1 MLNQIVNRLRG
12 QVRVRVEAPFP
23 ERVLNLCGARNL
35 AFWDLAWESPTAFS
49 CRLSRRDWHALRR
62 VVGQLDCALTLER
75 GEGVPYF
82 LRRFRKRYALLAGLL
97 LCALWLSVGSFFF
110 WDFKGEGNETVS
122 DEEILRALQTYGV
135 DIGTFG
141 FSLDA
146 EDLRNHILLDIPELS
161 WLTVNVS
168 GSRAYVQVRERVFAP
183 EIVDERTPTNVV
195 ARRAGLVQR
204 VRVMEGVPCV
214 LEGTAV
220 EEGQLLISG
229 VEDTD
234 TFGARV
240 LAGMGE
246 VEARTWYTL
255 TAVFPQEASVRQ
267 YTGEELTGLSLVFG
281 TRRVKFFPNSS
292 IAGQEYDKITTRVP
306 LTLFGLPL
314 PVTVVR
320 EQYRFYRTEQQTL
333 EARQAER
340 MGEELLTEYL
350 HTLVDP
356 YGTVTSALCQTRQ
369 TAGGLAVTL
378 RAECREQIGEQ
389 TPIYTEFADE

>member
-62 VVGQLDCALTLER
+62 AVGQLDCALTLER

-97 LCALWLSVGSFFF
+97 LCALWLSVGSFFI
-110 WDFKGEGNETVS
+110 WDFTVEGNETVS

>member
-97 LCALWLSVGSFFF
+97 LCALWLSVGSFFI
-110 WDFKGEGNETVS
+110 WDFTVEGNETVS

-255 TAVFPQEASVRQ
+255 TAVFPREASVRQ

>member
-35 AFWDLAWESPTAFS
+35 AFWDLEWESPTTFS

-62 VVGQLDCALTLER
+62 AAGKLDCDLTLVR
-75 GEGVPYF
+75 REGVPYF
-82 LRRFRKRYALLAGLL
+82 VRRFRKRYALLAGLA
-97 LCALWLSVGSFFF
+97 LCALWLSVGSFFIWNF
-110 WDFKGEGNETVS
+110 TVEGNEHVP
-122 DEEILRALQTYGV
+122 EERILRALQTYGV

-141 FSLDA
+141 FALDA
-146 EDLRNHILLDIPELS
+146 EDLRNHILLDIPELA
-161 WLTVNVS
+161 WMTVNVS
-168 GSRAYVQVRERVFAP
+168 GFRAYVQVRERVMAP

-204 VRVMEGVPCV
+204 VRVLEGIPCV
-214 LEGTAV
+214 LEGAAV
-220 EEGQLLISG
+220 ERGQLLISG

-246 VEARTWYTL
+246 VQARTWYTL
-255 TAVFPQEASVRQ
+255 TTRFPRESPVKQ
-267 YTGEELTGLSLVFG
+267 YTEEELTAISLVFG

-292 IAGQEYDKITTRVP
+292 IAGREYDKITSRVS

-314 PVTVVR
+314 PVTVVTER
-320 EQYRFYRTEQQTL
+320 FRFYRTERQTL
-333 EARQAER
+333 DAPRAQREGEA
-340 MGEELLTEYL
+340 LLTEYL

-356 YGTVTSALCQTRQ
+356 HGTVTSVLCQTRQ
-369 TAGGLAVTL
+369 TAAGMEVTL

-389 TPIYTEFADE
+389 RPIYTEFTDE

>member
-12 QVRVRVEAPFP
+12 QVRVRVEAAFP

-35 AFWDLAWESPTAFS
+35 AFWDLEWESPAAFS

-62 VVGQLDCALTLER
+62 AAGKLDCDLTLVR
-75 GEGVPYF
+75 REGIPYF
-82 LRRFRKRYALLAGLL
+82 VQRFRKRYALLAGLA
-97 LCALWLSVGSFFF
+97 LCALWLSVGSFFI
-110 WDFKGEGNETVS
+110 WDFTVEGNKIVPE
-122 DEEILRALQTYGV
+122 EEILRALQTYGV

-141 FSLDA
+141 FALDA
-146 EDLRNHILLDIPELS
+146 EDLRNHILLDIPELA
-161 WLTVNVS
+161 WMTVNVS
-168 GSRAYVQVRERVFAP
+168 GFRAYVQVRERVIAP

-204 VRVMEGVPCV
+204 VRVLEGIPCV

-220 EEGQLLISG
+220 EQGQLLISG

-234 TFGARV
+234 TFGARI

-246 VEARTWYTL
+246 VQARTWYTL
-255 TAVFPQEASVRQ
+255 TARFPREIPVKRH
-267 YTGEELTGLSLVFG
+267 TGEEMTAVSLVFG
-281 TRRVKFFPNSS
+281 ARRVKFFPNSS
-292 IAGQEYDKITTRVP
+292 IAGREYDKITNRVP

-314 PVTVVR
+314 PVTVVKER
-320 EQYRFYRTEQQTL
+320 FRFYRTEQQML
-333 EARQAER
+333 DAPQAQREGEAF
-340 MGEELLTEYL
+340 LTEYL

-356 YGTVTSALCQTRQ
+356 YGTVVSALCQTRQ
-369 TAGGLAVTL
+369 TPAGLEVTL

-389 TPIYTEFADE
+389 SPIYTEFADE